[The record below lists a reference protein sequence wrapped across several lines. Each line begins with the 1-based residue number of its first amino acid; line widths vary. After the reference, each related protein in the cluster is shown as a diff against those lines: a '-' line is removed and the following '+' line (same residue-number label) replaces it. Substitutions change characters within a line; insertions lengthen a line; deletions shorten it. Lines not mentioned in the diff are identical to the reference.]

1 VNTAHIDVCIYFQRF
16 EFVIT
21 VCRDFNIVDTMM
33 NKMDEYANDLEKK
46 IKEQTRELE
55 EEQLKGELLLYS
67 VMPP

>member
-1 VNTAHIDVCIYFQRF
+1 
-16 EFVIT
+16 
-21 VCRDFNIVDTMM
+21 MM

-67 VMPP
+67 VMPPWVFCRFTDHVTLLNIPFCFEF